1 MQATLTSIIVMYR
14 VNIFVL
20 NVVIIYFGICQCR
33 YAFVSDF
40 VHLLNVAAVVC
51 RYSRSLHFYTHVF
64 LRIQKCLLF

>member
-20 NVVIIYFGICQCR
+20 NVVIIFGICQCR

-51 RYSRSLHFYTHVF
+51 RLSKSFHF
-64 LRIQKCLLF
+64 